1 MVLKRLK
8 LKNFRGYKDFQVN
21 FDDSIN
27 VIIGR
32 NDIGKST
39 ILEALE
45 IFFNS
50 EKIKMD
56 PSDLC
61 VYAGES
67 TIIEIACCFDVGDG
81 TVLID
86 STCTTN
92 CRDEYLLNEEGFL
105 EIKKTWNC
113 TNGSITKA
121 GQKEYIV
128 AYYPIMYDP
137 PLVTEKIQ
145 ALRRKYDTL
154 AADPNCPQVNRNI
167 ASELRK
173 AIYSMELDQISEYQ
187 V

>member
-1 MVLKRLK
+1 MTGLETDEKKEKEIWFLRKMK
-8 LKNFRGYKDFQVN
+8 LKNFRGYRDFELN

-27 VIIGR
+27 VIIGRNDIGR

-61 VYAGES
+61 AYAGES
-67 TIIEIACCFDVGDG
+67 TTIEIVCCFDAGSG
-81 TVLID
+81 TILID

-92 CRDEYLLNEEGFL
+92 CRDEHLLNEDGFL

-113 TNGSITKA
+113 PNVSIR
-121 GQKEYIV
+121 
-128 AYYPIMYDP
+128 
-137 PLVTEKIQ
+137 KI
-145 ALRRKYDTL
+145 RSVVDGTYVRH
-154 AADPNCPQVNRNI
+154 V
-167 ASELRK
+167 SH
-173 AIYSMELDQISEYQ
+173 
-187 V
+187 

>member
-67 TIIEIACCFDVGDG
+67 AKPGCYRP
-81 TVLID
+81 LPLL
-86 STCTTN
+86 
-92 CRDEYLLNEEGFL
+92 RDYMEEFISLNEPGRKSGLKVYFL
-105 EIKKTWNC
+105 IWF
-113 TNGSITKA
+113 G
-121 GQKEYIV
+121 
-128 AYYPIMYDP
+128 
-137 PLVTEKIQ
+137 
-145 ALRRKYDTL
+145 
-154 AADPNCPQVNRNI
+154 
-167 ASELRK
+167 
-173 AIYSMELDQISEYQ
+173 
-187 V
+187 